1 MFHPSYLTPPTWR
14 NYPCGL
20 YYSIPTQGRWEK
32 LYLPQVEL
40 KAHAT
45 ILSTTSRTVLTQTF
59 LNPSSTK
66 GIKQVKY
73 TFPLYD
79 GVSVVG
85 FTCHVGDRV
94 IVGEV
99 KEKEKARHD
108 FKTAIAKGETAG
120 LFEQLDTA
128 DVFQTTV
135 GNVPPGAR
143 VLVRITYLGELKHDM
158 EVDGIRFTIP
168 NIIAPRYGR
177 YPPGLSYSTAQQAVG
192 SAISI
197 TVDAEMTE
205 GSFIQKILSPSHPI
219 AVSMGSTSIAP
230 NADPTMAKASAT
242 LSLGTAQ
249 LDTDFIL
256 QIVAKN
262 TGVPK
267 VCSSPE
273 HLQRQLLTYLG
284 RPRDTFNYTQP
295 EGPHGHFGAQVCAP
309 ASEA

>member
-1 MFHPSYLTPPTWR
+1 MFGNSYQAPPAWR
-14 NYPCGL
+14 NYVCGL
-20 YYSIPTQGRWEK
+20 YYNIPFQGRLEK

-40 KAHAT
+40 QAHAT

-59 LNPSSTK
+59 INPSSTK
-66 GIKQVKY
+66 GIKEVKY
-73 TFPLYD
+73 TFPLYE

-99 KEKEKARHD
+99 KEKEKARHV
-108 FKTAIAKGETAG
+108 FKTAVAKGETAG

-143 VLVRITYLGELKHDM
+143 VLVKITYLGELKHDM

-177 YPPGLSYSTAQQAVG
+177 HPRGFDYNTAQEALG
-192 SAISI
+192 SGISI
-197 TVDAEMTE
+197 TVDAEMAE
-205 GSFIQKILSPSHPI
+205 GTFIQKVLSPSHPI
-219 AVSMGSTSIAP
+219 SVAMGSTSLAP
-230 NADPTMAKASAT
+230 NADPTMAKASVT

-249 LDTDFIL
+249 LDNDFIL
-256 QIVAKN
+256 QIVAKD

-267 VCSSPE
+267 VCSAVRGSP
-273 HLQRQLLTYLG
+273 RQLLTHIG
-284 RPRDTFNYTQP
+284 CPRDTPHYTQS
-295 EGPHGHFGAQVCAP
+295 EGPHGYFSAEICSP
-309 ASEA
+309 TSET